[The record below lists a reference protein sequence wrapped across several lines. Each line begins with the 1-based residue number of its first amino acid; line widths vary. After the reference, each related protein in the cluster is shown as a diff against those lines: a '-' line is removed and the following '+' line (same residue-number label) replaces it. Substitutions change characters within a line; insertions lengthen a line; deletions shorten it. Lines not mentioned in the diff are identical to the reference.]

1 MQSGP
6 ATSHS
11 QPSLRTE
18 GKAEDRSQTRP
29 TDTADGP
36 KANGSPSDQLIPAT
50 HSDNEVLV
58 RVEGVSKKFCRS
70 LKRSLWYGLCDIA
83 GELSPFARHGP
94 GGIEQRTS
102 TAAEGGSNQPVTR
115 HTPHVTCTASARDQ
129 DLREGEFYAVR
140 DVSFELRRGE
150 CLGLIGHNG
159 AGKTTLLKML
169 NGLIKPD
176 TGRIEMNG
184 RVGALIA
191 LGAGFNPIL
200 TGREN
205 IYINGSVLGLSK
217 KEIDGKID
225 EIIDFAEIGEFIDMP
240 VQNYSSGMQVR
251 LGFAAAAVMIKPDI
265 LILDEVLAVGD
276 MSFMMKCLNAV
287 NNLAKDSAVLFVSH
301 NMRFVSLICSRTLL
315 LQRGRLLALT
325 DTAHAVNKYYE
336 LVEVESSSAGSGGAS
351 CSEVKII
358 ASHDVRM
365 EPLKNV
371 TYGQDVSLSM
381 SLTVCAEVDTANL
394 QLYIADESNTAVV
407 CLPVIDASGM
417 PKNFDPGH
425 HSLMLPLGRM
435 DLTAGL
441 YSITVAVVCK
451 QFGTALLREQG
462 LAPFTVKGDRVHW
475 GKILRPTI
483 AR

>member
-1 MQSGP
+1 MSLQ

-11 QPSLRTE
+11 PL
-18 GKAEDRSQTRP
+18 A
-29 TDTADGP
+29 TD
-36 KANGSPSDQLIPAT
+36 SD
-50 HSDNEVLV
+50 EVLV

-70 LKRSLWYGLCDIA
+70 LKRSLWYGVCDIGA
-83 GELSPFARHGP
+83 ELNPFRR
-94 GGIEQRTS
+94 Q
-102 TAAEGGSNQPVTR
+102 AAEVAGSGLRVAGNDSNPDSSEPATSYSQPVTDE
-115 HTPHVTCTASARDQ
+115 AG
-129 DLREGEFYAVR
+129 LRPGEFYAVR

-217 KEIDGKID
+217 KEINDKID
-225 EIIDFAEIGEFIDMP
+225 EVIDFAEIGEFIDMP

-251 LGFAAAAVMIKPDI
+251 LGFAAAAVMIKPDV

-287 NNLAKDSAVLFVSH
+287 NNLARDSAVVFVSH

-315 LQRGRLLALT
+315 LRRGRLLALT

-336 LVEVESSSAGSGGAS
+336 LAEVESSSAGSGGAS

-381 SLTVCAEVDTANL
+381 NLTVCAEVDTANL
-394 QLYIADESNTAVV
+394 QLYIADEFNTAVV
-407 CLPVIDASGM
+407 CLPVIDASGLA
-417 PKNFDPGH
+417 KDFGPGH
-425 HSLMLPLGRM
+425 HSLMLPLGMM
-435 DLTAGL
+435 DLTPGL

-451 QFGTALLREQG
+451 RFGTALLREQG